1 MGSGVSTTGVKNISL
16 THEQKSSP
24 HRKLSLYQ
32 FHRVIKSTIVEI
44 HSHYLNP
51 TGTISSVLSDLTQ
64 PESYELELLIYGC
77 SNSDAASI
85 TSQLQYVTENII
97 YEVSGIMPTQ
107 GLLGTSF
114 KSSGIYEL
122 IREGNTFPDGYF
134 LQCEI
139 DRLQFDEKWR
149 VFHIGDGEAFMLL
162 VGMYITR
169 GLITTLLLKPVE
181 YRFLAPQ
188 RFSGLAESNLRVV
201 ATIFLYIVRQVTVI
215 RGKAPMQIPRELQRF
230 VFTDEE
236 MRPVYGKLAKAIKY
250 GETLLREWGAE
261 YIRRLRIAQQYER
274 QFCKDKYREESV

>member
-1 MGSGVSTTGVKNISL
+1 MKKISTTHDQHIS
-16 THEQKSSP
+16 P
-24 HRKLSLYQ
+24 VRNLSLYQ

-44 HSHYLNP
+44 HSHFLNP
-51 TGTISSVLSDLTQ
+51 TGAISSVLSDIIQ
-64 PESYELELLIYGC
+64 PESYEFELLIYGC
-77 SNSDAASI
+77 SHSDAASI
-85 TSQLQYVTENII
+85 TSQLQYVIENII

-122 IREGNTFPDGYF
+122 IREGNTFPDSYF

-139 DRLQFDEKWR
+139 DRLQFDEKCR
-149 VFHIGDGEAFMLL
+149 VLYIGDGEAFMLL

-181 YRFLAPQ
+181 YRLVAPQ

-230 VFTDEE
+230 VYPDEE
-236 MRPVYGKLAKAIKY
+236 MRPVYGRLAKAIKY
-250 GETLLREWGAE
+250 GETLLKEWGVE

-274 QFCKDKYREESV
+274 QYCKDK

>member
-1 MGSGVSTTGVKNISL
+1 MGSGSSSRVKKISTTHDQH
-16 THEQKSSP
+16 TSP
-24 HRKLSLYQ
+24 VRNLSLYQ

-44 HSHYLNP
+44 HSHFLNP
-51 TGTISSVLSDLTQ
+51 TGAISSVLSDIIQ
-64 PESYELELLIYGC
+64 PESYEFELLIYGC
-77 SNSDAASI
+77 SHSDAASI

-139 DRLQFDEKWR
+139 
-149 VFHIGDGEAFMLL
+149 
-162 VGMYITR
+162 
-169 GLITTLLLKPVE
+169 LLLKPVE
-181 YRFLAPQ
+181 YRLVAPQ

-215 RGKAPMQIPRELQRF
+215 RGKAPMASNL
-230 VFTDEE
+230 
-236 MRPVYGKLAKAIKY
+236 
-250 GETLLREWGAE
+250 
-261 YIRRLRIAQQYER
+261 
-274 QFCKDKYREESV
+274 S